1 MENHAQ
7 PFIAMEKG
15 FKKLMKLFLILNGT
29 FVKLSLPLIK
39 HDWPKLS
46 TYPEIPLWASELL
59 KPSPSAKQLHFM
71 MLIMLYLQ

>member
-1 MENHAQ
+1 
-7 PFIAMEKG
+7 
-15 FKKLMKLFLILNGT
+15 LILNGT

-71 MLIMLYLQ
+71 MLIMLYLQWSDLSYVHRLVFNCR